1 MRQPIDRTHD
11 RHLRSCVES
20 ANQPDTDFPIQN
32 LPLGVFR
39 HLDLSPRIGVAI
51 GESILDLTQCHETGL
66 LSGLPT
72 NLAQACTNTNLN
84 ALMGLG
90 NQASILLRHR
100 VSELLK
106 HQPHTSSPAAECLWA
121 KADVELL
128 LPATIGD
135 YTDFYASIFHATHVG
150 QLFRPDQPLLPNYK
164 HIPIAYHGRASSI
177 VPSGTHI
184 QRPWGQCKPPN
195 QPLPSFTAT
204 QQLDYELEVG
214 CFVGVGNELG
224 QPVSIDFAP
233 DYLFG
238 ICLVNDWSARDI
250 QAWEYQ
256 PLGPFLG
263 KSFTTTISPW
273 VVTMGA
279 IAPFYTKAF
288 SRPEGDPSP
297 LPYLDSATDIQS
309 GGINLIVT
317 ASLQSAQM
325 RAQGIPPI
333 QLSQGSFQQMYWTL
347 AQMLTHH
354 TSNGCNLRSGDL
366 LASGTIS
373 GAEDGSLGCLLE
385 QTKRGANP
393 ITLPTGEIRSFLADG
408 DEVILHGYC
417 EAEGYNRIG
426 LGECRGIVVRER
438 KEK

>member
-1 MRQPIDRTHD
+1 MAQPIDYTHD
-11 RHLRSCVES
+11 RHLRSWVES
-20 ANQPDTDFPIQN
+20 ANQPDIDFPIQN
-32 LPLGVFR
+32 LPLGVFQ
-39 HLDLSPRIGVAI
+39 LQDLSPRIGVAI
-51 GESILDLTQCHETGL
+51 GDRILDLTRCHEAGL
-66 LSGLPT
+66 LSRLPA
-72 NLAQACTNTNLN
+72 NLVLACTSHNLN
-84 ALMGLG
+84 ALMALG
-90 NQASILLRHR
+90 NPASVLLRQC
-100 VSELLK
+100 VSELLTY
-106 HQPHTSSPAAECLWA
+106 QPHTTSPAVDCLRA
-121 KADVELL
+121 MADVELL

-150 QLFRPDQPLLPNYK
+150 QLFRPEAPLLPNYK

-177 VPSGTHI
+177 VSSGTPI
-184 QRPWGQCKPPN
+184 QRPSGQCKPPN

-214 CFVGVGNELG
+214 CFVGVGNQLG
-224 QPVSIDFAP
+224 QPIKIDSAS

-263 KSFTTTISPW
+263 KSFATSISPW

-288 SRPEGDPSP
+288 VRPEGDPSP
-297 LPYLDSATDIQS
+297 LPYLDSATDRES

-317 ASLQSAQM
+317 SSLQSAQM
-325 RAQGIPPI
+325 RAEGIPPI
-333 QLSQGSFQQMYWTL
+333 QLSQGSFPQMYWTL

-373 GAEDGSLGCLLE
+373 GDEDGSLGCLLE
-385 QTKRGANP
+385 KTKRGANP
-393 ITLPTGEIRSFLADG
+393 ITLPTGEVRTFLADG

-417 EAEGYNRIG
+417 QAEGYNKIG
-426 LGECRGIVVRER
+426 LGECRGTISSFF
-438 KEK
+438 